1 MTLRQFSRSLPMALM
16 RAREAVMAEFRPI
29 LAAHDVTEQ
38 QWRVVRALVDEP
50 DGLGIGELA
59 ERTCLLGPSLSRIL
73 ASLEARGLVSRSSVD
88 HDGRRAVITA
98 TRAGLR
104 LFETVSPLSESAYEQ
119 LEQRFGAAELD
130 QLHDLLDRLSSMARA
145 DEIRV

>member
-50 DGLGIGELA
+50 AGLGIGELA

-73 ASLEARGLVSRSSVD
+73 ASLEARGLVARATVD

-104 LFETVSPLSESAYEQ
+104 LFETISPSSEAAYRR
-119 LEQRFGAAELD
+119 LEARFGADDLD
-130 QLHDLLDRLSSMARA
+130 RLLELLDRLADVGDRA
-145 DEIRV
+145 EITA